1 MAQALNLM
9 TLAKRKRNLAPK
21 EDLASES
28 LVAMNINRSRM
39 SDREFRDALTRA
51 NGAITGVKTQTAQ
64 WNRWS
69 V

>member
-1 MAQALNLM
+1 MA
-9 TLAKRKRNLAPK
+9 LAKRKRNLAPK
-21 EDLASES
+21 VDIASES
-28 LVAMNINRSRM
+28 LATMNINRSRM

-51 NGAITGVKTQTAQ
+51 NGAVTGVKTQTAQ

>member
-1 MAQALNLM
+1 MG
-9 TLAKRKRNLAPK
+9 KRKNLEPK
-21 EDLASES
+21 EDSATQS
-28 LVAMNINRSRM
+28 LTQMNIQRTRM

-51 NGAITGVKTQTAQ
+51 NGSVVGVKTNLAQ

>member
-1 MAQALNLM
+1 M
-9 TLAKRKRNLAPK
+9 AKRKNLVPK
-21 EDLASES
+21 EDIASES
-28 LVAMNINRSRM
+28 MTQMNINRTRM

-51 NGAITGVKTQTAQ
+51 NGAVTGVKTQLSQ

>member
-1 MAQALNLM
+1 MA
-9 TLAKRKRNLAPK
+9 LAKNKRSLEPK
-21 EDLASES
+21 EDIASES

-51 NGAITGVKTQTAQ
+51 NGAVTGVKTQTTQ

>member
-1 MAQALNLM
+1 MALE
-9 TLAKRKRNLAPK
+9 KRKRNLAPK

-51 NGAITGVKTQTAQ
+51 NGVITGVKTQTTQ

>member
-1 MAQALNLM
+1 M
-9 TLAKRKRNLAPK
+9 AKRKNLAPK
-21 EDLASES
+21 EDLATES
-28 LVAMNINRSRM
+28 MTQMNIQRTKM

-51 NGAITGVKTQTAQ
+51 NGSVTGVKTQSAQ